1 MLKMRVSVTLKAQQ
15 QAAEIAASQW
25 GGCAALSR

>member
-1 MLKMRVSVTLKAQQ
+1 MLKMRVSVTWKVQQ
-15 QAAEIAASQW
+15 QAAKIVASQW